1 MILSLVNFEY
11 IVYSVWIC
19 SCNKVTVRGKTS
31 KLDLYRYKKPHK
43 RTRHRFFVEVGVL
56 NPQTDSFGKGSETQ
70 INKIFR
76 REDGGYIPPKTVYKV
91 NFAKTLS
98 RKRRGIPC
106 EAFFGHKKL
115 EDRF

>member
-1 MILSLVNFEY
+1 M
-11 IVYSVWIC
+11 
-19 SCNKVTVRGKTS
+19 
-31 KLDLYRYKKPHK
+31 
-43 RTRHRFFVEVGVL
+43 GVF

-70 INKIFR
+70 INKFFR
-76 REDGGYIPPKTVYKV
+76 QEDGGYITPKTIYKV
-91 NFAKTLS
+91 NFAKTLT